1 LNGGVTENLT
11 VAGVAAAEDT
21 YPLEI
26 SASGLSFLHS
36 KSILFISFSF
46 LFLFFVGY
54 QFVYKLKKCNTN
66 GTIKPI
72 IILLYFI

>member
-26 SASGLSFLHS
+26 SASGLFFLHS
-36 KSILFISFSF
+36 KSILFYFFFLSFSF
-46 LFLFFVGY
+46 LCGLSIC
-54 QFVYKLKKCNTN
+54 L
-66 GTIKPI
+66 
-72 IILLYFI
+72 